1 MSGLLERQGAF
12 IRFLYDCPPR
22 QRKSLIQYITD
33 EQLRALSQIAL
44 NVLQGNVPIT
54 ESYKKK
60 LKRYKDV
67 IRSLAS
73 RQISK
78 ARKRKTLLKHH
89 SVVPLFIKPALPLLN
104 G

>member
-1 MSGLLERQGAF
+1 MSNILQRNGAF
-12 IRFLYDCPPR
+12 IRLLYECPPR

-33 EQLRALSQIAL
+33 DQLRALSQIAL

-54 ESYKKK
+54 DSYKKK

-78 ARKRKTLLKHH
+78 ARKRRALLKFHT
-89 SVVPLFIKPALPLLN
+89 VVPLLIKPALPLLN

>member
-1 MSGLLERQGAF
+1 MSSLLERQGAF
-12 IRFLYDCPPR
+12 IRLLYDCPPR

-33 EQLRALSQIAL
+33 DQLRALSQIAL
-44 NVLQGNVPIT
+44 NVLRGNVPIT
-54 ESYKKK
+54 DSYKKK

-78 ARKRKTLLKHH
+78 ARKRKALLKFHA
-89 SVVPLFIKPALPLLN
+89 VVPLLIKPALQLLN

>member
-1 MSGLLERQGAF
+1 MSNILQRNGAF
-12 IRFLYDCPPR
+12 IRLLYECPPR

-33 EQLRALSQIAL
+33 DQLRALSQIAL

-54 ESYKKK
+54 DSYKKK

-78 ARKRKTLLKHH
+78 ARKRRALLKFHT
-89 SVVPLFIKPALPLLN
+89 VVPLLIKPALLLLN